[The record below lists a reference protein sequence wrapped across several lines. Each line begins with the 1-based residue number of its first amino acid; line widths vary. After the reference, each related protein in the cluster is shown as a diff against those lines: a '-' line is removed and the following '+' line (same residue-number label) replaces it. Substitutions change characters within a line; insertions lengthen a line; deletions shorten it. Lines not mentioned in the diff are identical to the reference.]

1 MVSKST
7 MEQNL
12 EVLQK
17 SLRKIYGDDFVIKP
31 EGVIDNIA
39 VAVSGIK
46 MDFEDQLLALKK
58 NLNPYTARGQAQDS
72 LYALRNL
79 VRKQSTY
86 TVVQRTIE
94 GTPNSIVVAG
104 SLLFENSITKDQ
116 FLLDADVTIGE
127 GGKVVGSF
135 KSLLIGAVDLPND
148 ANLNI
153 LTPLENVSAVYYST
167 GNDINMGVEYQ
178 SNEDFCKEFLKI
190 QNVRDSLELSLLKLV
205 DNPGDLKIIQ
215 NRGRQVYDEIPLRSK
230 KITIY
235 SAESD
240 RKIAQTIFENMEDS
254 GFDLVGDIKVSIE
267 DIEGQPVDIYFN
279 RASGINVYVKTWIV
293 KNSKYTDAEAKS
305 DAKLAIMDYYGSNS
319 FVMGEKVVG
328 NRFNSSI
335 DAKSSVQ
342 YPVKTQVSSDGSVW
356 VDVLDI
362 GALQVPVFAAE
373 RVEVEIEEN

>member
-17 SLRKIYGDDFVIKP
+17 PLRKIYGDDFVIKP

-79 VRKQSTY
+79 ARKQSTY

-167 GNDINMGVEYQ
+167 GNDINIGVEYQ

-240 RKIAQTIFENMEDS
+240 KKIAQTIFENMEDS

-328 NRFNSSI
+328 NRFNASI

>member
-305 DAKLAIMDYYGSNS
+305 DAKLAIIDYYGSNS

>member
-178 SNEDFCKEFLKI
+178 NNEDFCKEFLKI

>member
-17 SLRKIYGDDFVIKP
+17 PLRKIYGDDFVIKP

-305 DAKLAIMDYYGSNS
+305 DAKLAIMDYYSSNS

>member
-17 SLRKIYGDDFVIKP
+17 PLRKIYGDDFVIKP

-58 NLNPYTARGQAQDS
+58 NLNPYTARGQSQDS

-79 VRKQSTY
+79 ARKQSTY

-167 GNDINMGVEYQ
+167 GNDINIGVEYQ

-240 RKIAQTIFENMEDS
+240 KKIAQTIFENMEDS

-328 NRFNSSI
+328 NRFNASI